1 MPINLPDMIIPK
13 YRTSQ
18 LPILPLLPP
27 LQKSIKYQSVPSR
40 YMVPSSKG
48 SIKIETRESNQ
59 GWKTIYGS

>member
-1 MPINLPDMIIPK
+1 MPISLPDMIIPK

-27 LQKSIKYQSVPSR
+27 MPKSIKYMKVSSR

-48 SIKIETRESNQ
+48 SIKLETRESKHE
-59 GWKTIYGS
+59 WKTIYGS